1 MKNELN
7 TSNKEIDKI
16 NDSIDDISKDFI
28 NKKIIDLSFLD
39 VINDDNVESQNYQN
53 NINDDN
59 INGRNNNYNYISNGY
74 TMFNLEKSESNNMKG
89 YFNEFSNE
97 SNLLN
102 NSNNLKNNYNCYHP
116 IAFNNNF
123 IHNYNQI
130 NDSNLV
136 NQDFQNNNIS
146 YNNNPSNK
154 VKKYTDKKYLIN
166 IMDIRTNIEQRTT
179 IRMLN
184 IPKYFQPQDLAKK
197 IDENFG
203 ISPQKENRIY
213 DFICI
218 PFNVNN
224 KDKMLTNA
232 GFAFINFVHPKHI
245 IKFYSFFQ

>member
-1 MKNELN
+1 
-7 TSNKEIDKI
+7 
-16 NDSIDDISKDFI
+16 
-28 NKKIIDLSFLD
+28 
-39 VINDDNVESQNYQN
+39 
-53 NINDDN
+53 
-59 INGRNNNYNYISNGY
+59 
-74 TMFNLEKSESNNMKG
+74 MFNLEKSESNNMKR
-89 YFNEFSNE
+89 YFDEFSNE

-146 YNNNPSNK
+146 YNNNPSNQ